1 MKIYCL
7 FKHALN
13 VFLNK
18 NCLNISSFMLK
29 MRKRRKIF
37 HCNVIIL
44 NCVHLGQNGNY
55 KIIYTYRYIWQRKQ
69 RIKQKNDDI
78 PFKGPLNEF
87 TVINIDTFIPVIFFY
102 IEVIP
107 RSAFDRIVSLRKL
120 ILLFIFK
127 VIRKNQF
134 RSLYNHI
141 NFNWHIFTPN
151 THMTSFV
158 FKCEGQIA
166 IDSRLRL

>member
-1 MKIYCL
+1 MCAFGSKRKLQNNFTRTGI
-7 FKHALN
+7 FDNENKELN
-13 VFLNK
+13 
-18 NCLNISSFMLK
+18 
-29 MRKRRKIF
+29 R
-37 HCNVIIL
+37 
-44 NCVHLGQNGNY
+44 
-55 KIIYTYRYIWQRKQ
+55 
-69 RIKQKNDDI
+69 KNDDI

-151 THMTSFV
+151 TYMTSFV

-166 IDSRLRL
+166 IDSRLSLKTYTLYMFWGL

>member
-1 MKIYCL
+1 M
-7 FKHALN
+7 
-13 VFLNK
+13 
-18 NCLNISSFMLK
+18 
-29 MRKRRKIF
+29 
-37 HCNVIIL
+37 
-44 NCVHLGQNGNY
+44 
-55 KIIYTYRYIWQRKQ
+55 
-69 RIKQKNDDI
+69 
-78 PFKGPLNEF
+78 NEF

-127 VIRKNQF
+127 FIWKNQF

-166 IDSRLRL
+166 IDSRLSLKTYTLYMFWGLYGFVGWVGVITRRKQIMSLILCRSLRYFSCMIPFSIEL